1 MAISSVPLFPAVTT
15 GISARSRVASTD
27 SYLID
32 LPR

>member
-1 MAISSVPLFPAVTT
+1 MAISSVPLFIAVTT
-15 GISARSRVASTD
+15 SISARSKVASTD

>member
-1 MAISSVPLFPAVTT
+1 MAISPVPLFPAVTT
-15 GISARSRVASTD
+15 SISARSRVASTD